1 MASQIIGRTDCP
13 ECGFKSAHVKR
24 SDKCAYR
31 YCPECGSQYMATG
44 AEREAALLAKTR
56 LNALPVAGPSVPPAP
71 KPVVIPADPATPPTP
86 TPPAAPVAKRRVG
99 LFGQREA

>member
-31 YCPECGSQYMATG
+31 YCPECGAQYMATG
-44 AEREAALLAKTR
+44 AEREAALMAKTR
-56 LNALPVAGPSVPPAP
+56 LNTSLPVAGGAPAP
-71 KPVVIPADPATPPTP
+71 EPVVLPPDPATPTTP
-86 TPPAAPVAKRRVG
+86 TPAPPPVAKRRVG